1 MPSRPEYEAPTR
13 SQSQREG
20 RCTASESTN
29 SDPAYVPI
37 LQRAFP
43 RVAILLTCAI
53 YLASSFAAV
62 YVGFHGIANM
72 IYPRHNQAVD
82 EYLVLSSS
90 KYTEDALYKN
100 LDTLLSSQLNRGFM
114 ETHEDCLVRGLK
126 EANYE
131 LYGLGFQYPD
141 MRTQVMD
148 WTMENCGRLQYT
160 PQVVIQDPTPQQA
173 VLTYWADASYRS
185 RRMLEGALGAVQQQA
200 RRFLKLLSS
209 AFTNRKPSP
218 LTEHVPV
225 SANTSGTL
233 PPSRALPKVPF
244 GFALRCEPTE
254 PCRLVYPSGS
264 SKRANKVGVS
274 REVLAKLKRE
284 IKEMRDASRQVKK
297 AEWATEQVVIFF
309 DYIHA
314 SILVVM
320 FAIIFSVAPFVVPK
334 ALRPPPPSSRD
345 TTEIKF
351 RVASLHFCFVGRLIL
366 ELLFSYPIQLPYGAR
381 WVTPFQLYFLFVGN
395 TMLLQFFIIS
405 GPRFEN
411 INLVYKQ
418 IKELYFI
425 ARGWEVPDG
434 AMDSMLTW
442 YGIHIQPADPKPK
455 PTEAS
460 GGTMDNIL
468 AWNGIRF
475 EAVDS
480 KFKLPEVPSGVIDK
494 MFYQCGI
501 QFQYADPKPKPTEE
515 PATVKVTMSS
525 PSDNRQQHAQAH
537 PSHQGLVA
545 PTTSLQEGAEAHFKK
560 VQEGA
565 ETHFKKV
572 QEASKSQPAEYIDVP
587 DIGSLV
593 DTDSE
598 TESEDEHGSFVDLA
612 CGVTPQVSDVESGW
626 SIVDA

>member
-1 MPSRPEYEAPTR
+1 MPSRPEYEASTR
-13 SQSQREG
+13 SQSRREG
-20 RCTASESTN
+20 RCAASESTE

-43 RVAILLTCAI
+43 RVAILLTCVT

-62 YVGFHGIANM
+62 YVGFHGITNM

-82 EYLVLSSS
+82 EYMALSTS

-100 LDTLLSSQLNRGFM
+100 LDTLLSSRLNRGFM

-185 RRMLEGALGAVQQQA
+185 RRMLEGALGALQQQA
-200 RRFLKLLSS
+200 RRFWNLLSS
-209 AFTNRKPSP
+209 AFTDRKPSP
-218 LTEHVPV
+218 ITEHVPV

-233 PPSRALPKVPF
+233 PLSRALPKVPF

-264 SKRANKVGVS
+264 SKRANKVGIS
-274 REVLAKLKRE
+274 REALAKLKRK
-284 IKEMRDASRQVKK
+284 IKEMRDANRQIKK
-297 AEWATEQVVIFF
+297 AKWATEQVVVFF
-309 DYIHA
+309 DYVHA

-320 FAIIFSVAPFVVPK
+320 FAIIFSVAPFVIPK
-334 ALRPPPPSSRD
+334 AVRPPPPSRK
-345 TTEIKF
+345 TEQIKIMP
-351 RVASLHFCFVGRLIL
+351 ASLHFCFVGRLIQ

-381 WVTPFQLYFLFVGN
+381 WATPFQLYFLFVGN
-395 TMLLQFFIIS
+395 TMLLQFFITTW
-405 GPRFEN
+405 PWFEN
-411 INLVYKQ
+411 VNLAYKQ

-455 PTEAS
+455 PTEVP
-460 GGTMDNIL
+460 GGTMDNMFS
-468 AWNGIRF
+468 WCGRF
-475 EAVDS
+475 EAADS
-480 KFKLPEVPSGVIDK
+480 NFQPPEVPSGAMDK
-494 MFYQCGI
+494 MLYPCGI
-501 QFQYADPKPKPTEE
+501 QYQYADPKPKPTEE

-525 PSDNRQQHAQAH
+525 PSDNRPQHAQSH
-537 PSHQGLVA
+537 PSHQGLAA
-545 PTTSLQEGAEAHFKK
+545 PSSSPQEGPEA
-560 VQEGA
+560 
-565 ETHFKKV
+565 HFKKV
-572 QEASKSQPAEYIDVP
+572 QEASKVQPAEYIDVP
-587 DIGSLV
+587 EIGSVV

>member
-1 MPSRPEYEAPTR
+1 MHY
-13 SQSQREG
+13 
-20 RCTASESTN
+20 
-29 SDPAYVPI
+29 
-37 LQRAFP
+37 
-43 RVAILLTCAI
+43 
-53 YLASSFAAV
+53 
-62 YVGFHGIANM
+62 
-72 IYPRHNQAVD
+72 
-82 EYLVLSSS
+82 
-90 KYTEDALYKN
+90 
-100 LDTLLSSQLNRGFM
+100 
-114 ETHEDCLVRGLK
+114 CLVRGLK

-200 RRFLKLLSS
+200 RRFWNRLFS
-209 AFTNRKPSP
+209 AFTDKKTSP
-218 LTEHVPV
+218 ITEHVPV
-225 SANTSGTL
+225 SVNTSGTL

-274 REVLAKLKRE
+274 REALAKLKRE
-284 IKEMRDASRQVKK
+284 IKEMRDATRQVKK
-297 AEWATEQVVIFF
+297 AKLVTEQVVIFF

-320 FAIIFSVAPFVVPK
+320 FAIIFSVAPFVIPK
-334 ALRPPPPSSRD
+334 AVRPPPPSSRD

-351 RVASLHFCFVGRLIL
+351 RVASLHFTFIGRLIQ
-366 ELLFSYPIQLPYGAR
+366 ELLFSYPIQLPFVDLLDLSYGAR
-381 WVTPFQLYFLFVGN
+381 WATPFQICFLFVGN
-395 TMLLQFFIIS
+395 NMLLQFFILTR
-405 GPRFEN
+405 PRFEN
-411 INLVYKQ
+411 VNLAYKQ

-425 ARGWEVPDG
+425 ARGWDVPDG
-434 AMDSMLTW
+434 AMDDMLTW

-455 PTEAS
+455 PTEVPGGAMDNMFS
-460 GGTMDNIL
+460 WMGRFVAADSDFQPPPAPSGTMD
-468 AWNGIRF
+468 
-475 EAVDS
+475 
-480 KFKLPEVPSGVIDK
+480 K
-494 MFYQCGI
+494 MLYRCGI
-501 QFQYADPKPKPTEE
+501 QFVYADPSLKPTEE

-525 PSDNRQQHAQAH
+525 PTDNRQQHGQSH

-545 PTTSLQEGAEAHFKK
+545 PTTSLQEGPEAHL
-560 VQEGA
+560 
-565 ETHFKKV
+565 TKV
-572 QEASKSQPAEYIDVP
+572 QEASKSQSAVYINVP
-587 DIGSLV
+587 DIGSVV

-612 CGVTPQVSDVESGW
+612 CGVTPQVSDAESGW

>member
-1 MPSRPEYEAPTR
+1 MPSRPEYEAPAR
-13 SQSQREG
+13 SQLQREG
-20 RCTASESTN
+20 RCTASESTKP
-29 SDPAYVPI
+29 DPAYVPI

-62 YVGFHGIANM
+62 YVGFHGIANT
-72 IYPRHNQAVD
+72 IYPRHKQAVD
-82 EYLVLSSS
+82 EYLVLSTS

-225 SANTSGTL
+225 SANTGGTL

-254 PCRLVYPSGS
+254 PCRLVYPPGS
-264 SKRANKVGVS
+264 SKRTNKVSVS

-297 AEWATEQVVIFF
+297 AKWATEQVVIFF

-320 FAIIFSVAPFVVPK
+320 FAIIFGVAPFVIPK
-334 ALRPPPPSSRD
+334 AVRPPPPSRK
-345 TTEIKF
+345 TEQIKIMP
-351 RVASLHFCFVGRLIL
+351 ASLHFCFVGRLIS

-381 WVTPFQLYFLFVGN
+381 WATPFQLYFLFVGN

-455 PTEAS
+455 PTEVP

-515 PATVKVTMSS
+515 PATVTVTTSS
-525 PSDNRQQHAQAH
+525 PSDNRPQHAQSH
-537 PSHQGLVA
+537 PSHQGLAA
-545 PTTSLQEGAEAHFKK
+545 PSSSPQEGPEAHFKK

-565 ETHFKKV
+565 EVHFKKV

-587 DIGSLV
+587 YIGSLV

>member
-20 RCTASESTN
+20 HCTASESTN

-82 EYLVLSSS
+82 EYLVLSTS

-200 RRFLKLLSS
+200 RRFWNRLLS
-209 AFTNRKPSP
+209 AFTDKKPSP
-218 LTEHVPV
+218 ITEHVPV

-244 GFALRCEPTE
+244 GFALRCEPPE
-254 PCRLVYPSGS
+254 PCRLVYLSGS
-264 SKRANKVGVS
+264 SKRSNKVGVS
-274 REVLAKLKRE
+274 REALAKLKRK
-284 IKEMRDASRQVKK
+284 IKEMRDANCRVKK
-297 AEWATEQVVIFF
+297 AKWATERVVIFF

-320 FAIIFSVAPFVVPK
+320 FAIIFSVAPFVIPK
-334 ALRPPPPSSRD
+334 VFRPPPPSSRD
-345 TTEIKF
+345 TTEIKL
-351 RVASLHFCFVGRLIL
+351 RVASLHVNFVGRLIS
-366 ELLFSYPIQLPYGAR
+366 ELLFSYPLQLPYVDLLDLSYHWA
-381 WVTPFQLYFLFVGN
+381 TPFQLYSVVVGIM
-395 TMLLQFFIIS
+395 MLLQFFITTR
-405 GPRFEN
+405 PRFESVK
-411 INLVYKQ
+411 LAYKQ

-425 ARGWEVPDG
+425 ARGWEVPD
-434 AMDSMLTW
+434 ATDDMFFW
-442 YGIHIQPADPKPK
+442 YGIQIEPADPKPK
-455 PTEAS
+455 PKPTEVP
-460 GGTMDNIL
+460 GGTMDNML
-468 AWNGIRF
+468 SWCGRF
-475 EAVDS
+475 VAADS
-480 KFKLPEVPSGVIDK
+480 NFQPPEVPSGAIDK
-494 MFYQCGI
+494 MFYRCGI

-525 PSDNRQQHAQAH
+525 PSDNRQQHGQSH
-537 PSHQGLVA
+537 PSHQGLAA
-545 PTTSLQEGAEAHFKK
+545 PTSSPQEGPEAHL
-560 VQEGA
+560 
-565 ETHFKKV
+565 KKV
-572 QEASKSQPAEYIDVP
+572 QEASKAQQTVDSVIDYIEPV
-587 DIGSLV
+587 I

-612 CGVTPQVSDVESGW
+612 GGVTPQVSDVESGW

>member
-1 MPSRPEYEAPTR
+1 MPSRPEYEASTR
-13 SQSQREG
+13 SQSRREG
-20 RCTASESTN
+20 RCAASESTET
-29 SDPAYVPI
+29 DPAYVPI

-43 RVAILLTCAI
+43 RVAILLTCVI

-62 YVGFHGIANM
+62 YVGFHGITNM

-82 EYLVLSSS
+82 EYMALSTS

-100 LDTLLSSQLNRGFM
+100 LDTLLSSRLNRGFM

-185 RRMLEGALGAVQQQA
+185 RRMLEGALGALQQQA
-200 RRFLKLLSS
+200 RRFWNLLSS
-209 AFTNRKPSP
+209 AFTDRKPSP
-218 LTEHVPV
+218 ITEHVPV

-233 PPSRALPKVPF
+233 PLSRALPKVPF

-254 PCRLVYPSGS
+254 PCRIVYPSGS
-264 SKRANKVGVS
+264 SKRANKVSVS

-284 IKEMRDASRQVKK
+284 IKKMRDASRQVKK
-297 AEWATEQVVIFF
+297 AKWATEQVVIFF

-320 FAIIFSVAPFVVPK
+320 FAIIFGVAPFVIPK
-334 ALRPPPPSSRD
+334 AVRPPPPSRK
-345 TTEIKF
+345 TEQIKIMP
-351 RVASLHFCFVGRLIL
+351 ASLHFCFVGRLIQ

-381 WVTPFQLYFLFVGN
+381 WATPFQLYFLFVGN
-395 TMLLQFFIIS
+395 TMLLQFFITTW
-405 GPRFEN
+405 PRFEN
-411 INLVYKQ
+411 VNLAYKQ

-455 PTEAS
+455 PTEVP
-460 GGTMDNIL
+460 GGTMDNMFS
-468 AWNGIRF
+468 WCGRF
-475 EAVDS
+475 EAADS
-480 KFKLPEVPSGVIDK
+480 NFQPPEVPSGAMDK
-494 MFYQCGI
+494 MLYPCGI
-501 QFQYADPKPKPTEE
+501 QYQYADPKPKPTEE

-525 PSDNRQQHAQAH
+525 PSDNRPQHAQSH
-537 PSHQGLVA
+537 PSHQGLAA
-545 PTTSLQEGAEAHFKK
+545 PSSSPQEGPEA
-560 VQEGA
+560 
-565 ETHFKKV
+565 HFKKV
-572 QEASKSQPAEYIDVP
+572 QEASKVQPAEYIDVP
-587 DIGSLV
+587 EIGSVV

-612 CGVTPQVSDVESGW
+612 SGVTPQVSDAESGW